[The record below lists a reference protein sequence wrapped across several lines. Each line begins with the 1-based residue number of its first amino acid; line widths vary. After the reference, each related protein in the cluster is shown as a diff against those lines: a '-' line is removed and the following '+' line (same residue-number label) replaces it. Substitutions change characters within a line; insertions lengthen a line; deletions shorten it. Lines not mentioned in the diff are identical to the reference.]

1 MLKNAGRLAD
11 IVRSKQESS
20 DGDERVRAWRLTAN
34 RFRLDVADRRDALVN
49 ARHMARDGVSRHQ
62 GIQTLVKARAEM
74 VDAFTRL
81 TEGFEKVG
89 QMCVPEMEELTRDMN
104 RLTSDFRAVTSQRAG
119 EINQNI
125 RDASRQL

>member
-1 MLKNAGRLAD
+1 MLKNAGRLSEMM
-11 IVRSKQESS
+11 RSKQENP
-20 DGDERVRAWRLTAN
+20 DADERFRMWRLTAN
-34 RFRLDVADRRDALVN
+34 RFRLDVADCRDALVN

-62 GIQTLVKARAEM
+62 GIQTLVKARAEI